1 MSKQIKQANSSTT
14 IANVQDASLRRRL
27 ASLEKTISAPDAAKA
42 APTAPTNDNT
52 PNPAMLPLWPDAVRA
67 APNAILRSALF
78 AVVARGKRKTFTRYE
93 SIATVEG
100 VEIQYKGE
108 ALDQADLD
116 VWLTILH
123 LARKHP
129 AGHEFKTT
137 SYALLKMLGR
147 ADTASNRNRL
157 ADRIDRL
164 YECSLK
170 FTYNGGMYKGRLLP
184 EVARD
189 PSNKQWVFS
198 ITGRMAALFGR
209 VHYSQV
215 NATIRRELDGKPL
228 AQWLHCFYSS
238 HAKPYPMNVDTLLR
252 LSGSANETPRSANQK
267 VRRALEEVAEAATA
281 SGQVFRFE
289 IVGGLVQVEKGR
301 D

>member
-1 MSKQIKQANSSTT
+1 MTTQNNQLKLSPYWQKYYDEKQAVFEAPPLS
-14 IANVQDASLRRRL
+14 
-27 ASLEKTISAPDAAKA
+27 KTAVSA
-42 APTAPTNDNT
+42 NDNT
-52 PNPAMLPLWPDAVRA
+52 KGATASPLPLWPDAVRA

-78 AVVARGKRKTFTRYE
+78 AVVARGKRKTFARYE

-189 PSNKQWVFS
+189 PSNKQWAFS

-215 NATIRRELDGKPL
+215 NAAIRRALDGKPL

-238 HAKPYPMNVDTLLR
+238 HAKPYPMNIDTLLR

-267 VRRALEEVAEAATA
+267 VRRALIEVAEAATA
-281 SGQVFRFE
+281 CGQAFRFE
-289 IVGGLVQVEKGR
+289 IVGGLVHVDKGR
-301 D
+301 G

>member
-1 MSKQIKQANSSTT
+1 MKTQNNQTIST
-14 IANVQDASLRRRL
+14 VKDASLRRRL
-27 ASLEKTISAPDAAKA
+27 ASLQQVIPQTSTQS
-42 APTAPTNDNT
+42 PTPSNDNAKSS
-52 PNPAMLPLWPDAVRA
+52 PADVLPLWPDAVRA

-78 AVVARGKRKTFTRYE
+78 AVIARGKRKTFARYE
-93 SIATVEG
+93 RIASVEG
-100 VEIQYKGE
+100 VEIHYKGE
-108 ALDQADLD
+108 ALDQGDLD
-116 VWLTILH
+116 VWLAILH
-123 LARKHP
+123 LARNRP
-129 AGHEFKTT
+129 AGHEFRTT

-189 PSNKQWVFS
+189 PENKQWAFS
-198 ITGRMAALFGR
+198 ITPRMAALFGR

-215 NATIRRELDGKPL
+215 DAAIRRALDGKSL

-238 HAKPYPMNVDTLLR
+238 HAKPYPMNVTTLMR
-252 LSGSANETPRSANQK
+252 LSGSNNDTPRSANQK
-267 VRRALEEVAEAATA
+267 VRKALEEIADAATA
-281 SGQVFRFE
+281 SGQLFHFE
-289 IVGGLVQVEKGR
+289 IVGGLVHVEKGKS
-301 D
+301 

>member
-1 MSKQIKQANSSTT
+1 MSSKVNQASFS
-14 IANVQDASLRRRL
+14 VQKVRDASLRNSL
-27 ASLEKTISAPDAAKA
+27 AKLAGHMPADTPANDKA
-42 APTAPTNDNT
+42 ANDNAQGENT
-52 PNPAMLPLWPDAVRA
+52 SALPLWPEAVRA
-67 APNAILRSALF
+67 APNALLRSALF
-78 AVVARGKRKTFTRYE
+78 AVVAKGKRKTFARYE

-137 SYALLKMLGR
+137 SYALLKMMGR

-189 PSNKQWVFS
+189 PGNKQWVFS

-215 NATIRRELDGKPL
+215 NAAIRRALDGKPL

-252 LSGSANETPRSANQK
+252 LSGSANETPRSAHQK
-267 VRRALEEVAEAATA
+267 VRKALEEVATAATA
-281 SGQVFRFE
+281 SGEAFRFE
-289 IVGGLVQVEKGR
+289 IVKGLVRVNKARG
-301 D
+301 